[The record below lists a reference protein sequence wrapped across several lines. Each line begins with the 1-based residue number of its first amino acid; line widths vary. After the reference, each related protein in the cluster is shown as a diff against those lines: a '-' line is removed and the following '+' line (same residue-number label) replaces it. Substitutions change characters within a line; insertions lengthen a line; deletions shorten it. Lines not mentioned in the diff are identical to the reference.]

1 MAWDPAQYLKFA
13 DHRLRP
19 ALDLL
24 ARIDAAT
31 PRRVVDLGCGT
42 GNVTAILAQRWPA
55 ATVGGVDASETML
68 ARAREEHP
76 ALSFVAAD
84 VATWAA
90 DPAVDVLYSNAAL
103 HWLGDHDS
111 LFPHLFRQVAPGGWL
126 AVQMPRNFGAP
137 SHTAVADAARDGPW
151 ADRIVPMLAPPPV
164 DAPGVYA
171 ARLAPLASSLDIW
184 ETEYLQ
190 ILDGENPVAE
200 WTKGTWLRPFLDALE
215 EPDRSGFEAAYRA
228 RVAAAYP
235 PGPDGRTAFPF
246 RRLFLV
252 ARRAQPGA

>member
-24 ARIDAAT
+24 ARIDVAA
-31 PRRVVDLGCGT
+31 PGRVIDLGCGT

-55 ATVGGVDASETML
+55 ATVGGIDDSDTML

-76 ALSFVAAD
+76 GLPFATANA
-84 VATWAA
+84 ATWTAS
-90 DPAVDVLYSNAAL
+90 PLVDVLYSNAAL
-103 HWLGDHDS
+103 HWLGNHDQ
-111 LFPHLFRQVAPGGWL
+111 LLPHLFRQVAPGGWL

-151 ADRIVPMLAPPPV
+151 ADRIVPMLASPPV
-164 DAPGVYA
+164 DEPGVYA
-171 ARLAPLASSLDIW
+171 SRLAPLADSLDIW

-235 PGPDGRTAFPF
+235 PGADGRTAFPF

-252 ARRAQPGA
+252 ARRA